1 MYRCT
6 KHHCSLLEFLKR
18 TFSPWLGDPLQSR
31 ETENVVY
38 RFTELF
44 SYTEKKNKANDLR
57 VMKENQSCSKHG
69 IRKTIIPLATLSHV
83 VYRRY

>member
-44 SYTEKKNKANDLR
+44 SYTEKKQGKRFTRDEGKPEL
-57 VMKENQSCSKHG
+57 
-69 IRKTIIPLATLSHV
+69 L
-83 VYRRY
+83 